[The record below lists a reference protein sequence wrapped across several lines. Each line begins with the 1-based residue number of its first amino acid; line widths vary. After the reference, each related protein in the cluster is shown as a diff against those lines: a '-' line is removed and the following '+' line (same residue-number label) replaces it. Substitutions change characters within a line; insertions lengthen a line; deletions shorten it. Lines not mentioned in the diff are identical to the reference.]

1 MYFLIADPIERV
13 AFTIFGQ
20 DVYWYAIFIL
30 FAALSALGTG
40 IYFGKKMG
48 VNIDH
53 LIDGFTIGLI
63 VGVIFAR
70 LYYVLFE
77 LDRFPTFADVFDL
90 RNGLAGLA
98 IHGVIISMAIYIP
111 LYCKWRKIDILKMLE
126 LAAPGFLLAQALG
139 RWGNFINQEAHGP
152 LVPGATII
160 EQRQFLKNLLLP
172 DFIVDQMYMEKYINN
187 VWYQGYFHP
196 TFLYEMVWNLIGFA
210 VILILR
216 KKLKNYYMG
225 DSLAIYL
232 IWYGVGRFFIEIL
245 RTDALLAGSLKIAQ
259 LVSILMVLAGAALLV
274 LRRVYKFRL
283 ERTMDVIK

>member
-13 AFTIFGQ
+13 AFSIFGQ
-20 DVYWYAIFIL
+20 DIYWYAIFIL

-63 VGVIFAR
+63 IGVIFAR

-77 LDRFPTFADVFDL
+77 LDNFPTFGTIFDF

-98 IHGVIISMAIYIP
+98 IHGVIISMAFYIP
-111 LYCKWRKIDILKMLE
+111 LYCKWRKIDILKMFE
-126 LAAPGFLLAQALG
+126 LAGPGFLLAQALG

-152 LVPGATII
+152 LVPGTNLI
-160 EQRQFLKNLLLP
+160 EQRQFLKNLLIP
-172 DFIVDQMYMEKYINN
+172 DFIVDQMYMEKSINN
-187 VWYQGYFHP
+187 VWTVGYFHP
-196 TFLYEMVWNLIGFA
+196 TFLYEMVWNLLGFA
-210 VILILR
+210 LILILR
-216 KKLKNYYMG
+216 KKLKTYYMG

-232 IWYGVGRFFIEIL
+232 IWYGFGRFFIEAL
-245 RTDALLAGSLKIAQ
+245 RTDALMAGSLKVAQ
-259 LVSILMVLAGAALLV
+259 LVSILMVLGGAALLI
-274 LRRVYKFRL
+274 LRRIFKYRL
-283 ERTMDVIK
+283 ERTIDVIK